1 MALQL
6 MKLQITASSTIE
18 TAPQQQRYFYV
29 TTADTAAGGTL
40 SIDAASFFDD
50 AGQAVVTLPDLAVN
64 NSIYNVYINGIIQM
78 DGISTYTPG
87 ATAVGSLAIN
97 VPTGG
102 EPIISNSPIV
112 LEIINFDPASTVTL
126 NT

>member
-18 TAPQQQRYFYV
+18 TAPEQQRYFYV

-64 NSIYNVYINGIIQM
+64 NSIYNVYINGILQM

-87 ATAVGSLAIN
+87 ATAVGSLAIT
-97 VPTGG
+97 VPAGG

-112 LEIINFDPASTVTL
+112 LEIINFDPSSTVTL